1 MLLEAFCNRCRRDY
15 AIDLEACLEAFLKLV
30 GTPVEGFLQTILQ
43 TTKNQEAYL
52 EERLHSDLE
61 ESYNQ

>member
-1 MLLEAFCNRCRRDY
+1 MFRSLFRRGLEAY
-15 AIDLEACLEAFLKLV
+15 L
-30 GTPVEGFLQTILQ
+30 EGFLQTILQ

-61 ESYNQ
+61 ESYNH